1 MAGFDEKTL
10 SDVRSAFVERG
21 ESVAAW
27 SRARGFDPN
36 LVYQVLNGHCQGRRG
51 VSHRIA
57 LALGLKRQRPSS
69 KTHVPPSTKTE
80 APM

>member
-10 SDVRSAFVERG
+10 SDVRSAFIDRG

-27 SRARGFDPN
+27 ARTRGFDPN

-51 VSHRIA
+51 VSHCIA
-57 LALGLKRQRPSS
+57 LALGLKKSSSADRSDGPSM
-69 KTHVPPSTKTE
+69 TTE

>member
-1 MAGFDEKTL
+1 MSGFDEKSL
-10 SDVRSAFVERG
+10 IAARSAFVEHG
-21 ESVAAW
+21 ESVAEW

-36 LVYQVLNGHCQGRRG
+36 LVYHVLNGRCQGRRG

-57 LALGLKRQRPSS
+57 LALGLKPLPTSDRREA
-69 KTHVPPSTKTE
+69 PSTTTE